1 MPVCVPVPVLYLY
14 MQNTAPS
21 PPSHLTKSDVFVD
34 ENYSDVNITLKELVD
49 KYYEQLPVLIRVTQG
64 VCGRDER
71 VTLFSL
77 DCFKVHFLK
86 HVDVI
91 NITSSCG
98 DRYSV
103 PQSSML
109 EFGLVYKNSLS
120 LHRKQWNGIDPSRDL
135 RNITPSLNQ
144 TLKSPVG
151 RWTVKVTN

>member
-1 MPVCVPVPVLYLY
+1 MPACVPVPVLYLY

-21 PPSHLTKSDVFVD
+21 PPSHLTKSYVFVD

-91 NITSSCG
+91 NITSSCTVCPRAPCWNLG
-98 DRYSV
+98 LSTKTVCHSTASNGMELILPGIYV
-103 PQSSML
+103 ML
-109 EFGLVYKNSLS
+109 
-120 LHRKQWNGIDPSRDL
+120 HHH
-135 RNITPSLNQ
+135 
-144 TLKSPVG
+144 
-151 RWTVKVTN
+151 